1 MGIPHH
7 LAATP
12 IVQVL
17 MGLLLLCLG
26 RKLFWLFVGVIG
38 FFAGAHF
45 GQELA
50 AGQPEMVLFVIAVVV
65 GLFGALLA
73 IFLQYAAV
81 ILAGG
86 VAGGMLAMRL
96 GLLLG
101 FTTQPM
107 EVLCFVVGAI
117 LAAILIATLFDWA
130 LIILSAATG
139 AMMVVEVFGLG
150 QPLELVAWAVLV
162 ALGIGVQAR
171 QLRAAPPEG

>member
-1 MGIPHH
+1 MNLTHH

-12 IVQVL
+12 IVQCL
-17 MGLLLLCLG
+17 MGLVLLCLG
-26 RKLFWLFVGVIG
+26 RKLFWLFVGIIG

-50 AGQPEMVLFVIAVVV
+50 AGQPEMVLFLIAVVV

-73 IFLQYAAV
+73 IFLQHVAV
-81 ILAGG
+81 AIAGG

-107 EVLCFVVGAI
+107 EVICFVVGAI
-117 LAAILIATLFDWA
+117 LAAILITALFDWA

-139 AMMVVEVFGLG
+139 AVMVVEVFGLA
-150 QPLELVAWAVLV
+150 QPLELVTWAVLV
-162 ALGIGVQAR
+162 AVGIGVQAR
-171 QLRAAPPEG
+171 QLRSTRADG